1 MLKGGFIKLINMNKK
16 DLIYVVIVVI
26 VVALLVYFIAPK
38 ITGNVVNAITN
49 VSSTTQKVYNTS
61 EVYNKSEVNAI
72 INNLNVP
79 YKI

>member
-16 DLIYVVIVVI
+16 DLIYVMI